1 MRPQNDEI
9 GKVKD
14 LRREDGRPCQKW
26 LLTQSG
32 EWLKAHWQSVRARAE
47 CVRWPASSH
56 RRVRLPMQA
65 IDRQLKELVTA
76 EGEVGTFQQ
85 ALRDEL
91 KLVRAWEW
99 MEMCARVLLVTCVTC
114 IFCISF
120 LSVIRCVLC

>member
-1 MRPQNDEI
+1 
-9 GKVKD
+9 
-14 LRREDGRPCQKW
+14 
-26 LLTQSG
+26 
-32 EWLKAHWQSVRARAE
+32 
-47 CVRWPASSH
+47 
-56 RRVRLPMQA
+56 MQA

-120 LSVIRCVLC
+120 LSVSVGRCVLC